1 MVAQCFNLQNFKFY
15 QTIIILQQNIP
26 ANLMS
31 MYHTAVCQN
40 KQHLLSANFYQ
51 SCKPQRK
58 TWTEKEEEY
67 LPQTD
72 FQLSSPARA

>member
-1 MVAQCFNLQNFKFY
+1 
-15 QTIIILQQNIP
+15 
-26 ANLMS
+26 MS

-58 TWTEKEEEY
+58 TWTEKEEEIFASDPFPIKQPRKG
-67 LPQTD
+67 LILI
-72 FQLSSPARA
+72 FKI